1 MRRNKVD
8 GKKSIC
14 LAFEVHQP
22 FRLKKDFFWNKQM
35 FKRNVK
41 VEDLFDYYFF
51 DDKDREVFEKVAR
64 KCYRPTN
71 EMILRLIDEYGDFKT
86 AYSVSGIFVE
96 QCEKYGSGKDIL
108 EDFRQLA
115 SSRKV
120 EFLDQTYY
128 HSLVGLYEEEGEF
141 IEQVREHR
149 ELMRDLVGYEPSF
162 FENTELLYNNRIAYD
177 AFIALFSVI
186 HDFDARLRAK
196 IKKADY
202 PFVFRDGEKVWSLKG
217 LCEYLKNRSG
227 EEVEDAIKEY
237 TERGDFERWIRE
249 SIGEEEIAKEVGD
262 LSSSMEKQKYDA
274 VELWN
279 RICKI
284 ISVIPNGIDT
294 SKFDFEVDRDAV
306 KEKYGVQR
314 SSKLILFLGR
324 LVYQK
329 GVNVLIGALPIILS
343 RYSKGEKDVKLV
355 IVGEGP
361 MRKQLERDAVY
372 LGVSNSELIRDG
384 EGVKVPPNNSE
395 SLAAC
400 IVMPGEDEDKGKVEV
415 EEMVEK
421 GFKKALALNWDK
433 VSEATIGVYAKVL
446 ARAHA
451 SSEIPAQGKDIE
463 IRIETGTEKGELWKY
478 SYS

>member
-14 LAFEVHQP
+14 LVFEVHPP

-71 EMILRLIDEYGDFKT
+71 EIILKLIDEYSDFKA
-86 AYSVSGIFVE
+86 AYSVSGVFVE
-96 QCEKYGSGKDIL
+96 QCERYGFGKDIL

-141 IEQVREHR
+141 IEQVKAHR
-149 ELMRDLVGYEPSF
+149 GLMRDLVGYKPPF

-186 HDFDARLRAK
+186 HDFDARLRAR

-237 TERGDFERWIRE
+237 TERRDFERWIRE
-249 SIGEEEIAKEVGD
+249 SIEEEEIAKEVGD

-274 VELWN
+274 VELWD

-343 RYSKGEKDVKLV
+343 RYSNK
-355 IVGEGP
+355 
-361 MRKQLERDAVY
+361 
-372 LGVSNSELIRDG
+372 
-384 EGVKVPPNNSE
+384 
-395 SLAAC
+395 
-400 IVMPGEDEDKGKVEV
+400 
-415 EEMVEK
+415 
-421 GFKKALALNWDK
+421 F
-433 VSEATIGVYAKVL
+433 
-446 ARAHA
+446 
-451 SSEIPAQGKDIE
+451 
-463 IRIETGTEKGELWKY
+463 
-478 SYS
+478 